1 MNRVPADAV
10 GEPMVEDPAAEP
22 VDGALLRDVDILLVD
37 DDEQWARVTARL
49 LEAAEEAFSIETAH
63 SLAAGRERF
72 DALDPECVI
81 CDYQLGDGTGLDLLE
96 TVGEAAGHRPF
107 ILVTGRGDET
117 VASDAIGRGVTDYI
131 PKDRDNT
138 DATLLANRVRNA
150 VVSARARRQLD
161 RERRGKAATLDI
173 LASTTNV
180 TDLSAE
186 FCRVLV
192 ADHGYAGAWIGGV
205 EDGAVV
211 PQAVA
216 GCESYLDAVTDSGV
230 VAVDD
235 PVVRAATRD
244 EPLAASPTSVD
255 GDRETGADQQTG
267 DRWQQYA
274 RDHGFLTAAGVPI
287 RRDGVRI
294 GVLGVYRS
302 AEQSPL
308 AGRQWKLLEEYAR
321 IVGHAHRTAE
331 LKRSLVS
338 GQSVRLDIEI
348 ADATAPIAEFTERL
362 GGGVSVEVPSTIEQ
376 DDGTT
381 LYLAR
386 LSDSDPE
393 TVREA
398 AEACDALTVGDIDDN
413 GDEIRCDLSSTVRTP
428 EDVLAANGARI
439 ERAVGANGTV
449 TISVSLSDHGGVKSV
464 TEALRTAYDDVTVST
479 LWNDHDR
486 QPASDVDEPLES
498 LTERQRSVLSHAYFD
513 GYFEQPRG
521 VSATELA
528 EKFDRSRT
536 TMTQHMRAAQRKL
549 FGQLFDR

>member
-1 MNRVPADAV
+1 MVDDLATEPAD
-10 GEPMVEDPAAEP
+10 DS
-22 VDGALLRDVDILLVD
+22 LLRDVDILLVD

-49 LEAAEEAFSIETAH
+49 LGAAEAAFSIETAH

-96 TVGEAAGHRPF
+96 TVREAAGDRPF

-173 LASTTNV
+173 LASTTDV

-192 ADHGYAGAWIGGV
+192 EDHGYAGAWIGGV

-216 GCESYLDAVTDSGV
+216 GCESYLDAITDSGV

-235 PVVRAATRD
+235 PVVRAASRD
-244 EPLAASPTSVD
+244 ESLAASPTSVD
-255 GDRETGADQQTG
+255 GAGSETGPQEQTG
-267 DRWQQYA
+267 EQWQQHA

-338 GQSVRLDIEI
+338 DQSVRLDIEI
-348 ADATAPIAEFTERL
+348 ADTAAPIAEFTEQL
-362 GGGVSVEVPSTIEQ
+362 ESGSSVEVPSTIEQ

-386 LSDSDPE
+386 LSDVDSE

-398 AEACDALTVGDIDDN
+398 AEACETLAVGDVDE
-413 GDEIRCDLSSTVRTP
+413 GDELRCDLYSTVRTP

-439 ERAVGANGTV
+439 DRTVGADGAATV
-449 TISVSLSDHGGVKSV
+449 SVSLSDHGSVKPV

-479 LWNDHDR
+479 LWNNHDR
-486 QPASDVDEPLES
+486 QPATDVDEPLQS

-528 EKFDRSRT
+528 AKFDRSRT

-549 FGQLFDR
+549 FGQLFDTDRSGDGQ

>member
-1 MNRVPADAV
+1 MNDSRSDTTA
-10 GEPMVEDPAAEP
+10 EPMVEDPATEP
-22 VDGALLRDVDILLVD
+22 AGDSLLRDVDILLVD
-37 DDEQWARVTARL
+37 DDEQWARVTRRL
-49 LEAAEEAFSIETAH
+49 LEAAEEPFNIETAH
-63 SLAAGRERF
+63 SLAAGRNRF
-72 DALDPECVI
+72 EMFDPECVI

-96 TVGEAAGHRPF
+96 TVQETAETRPF
-107 ILVTGRGDET
+107 ILVTGRGDER

-131 PKDRDNT
+131 PKDYDNT

-173 LASTTNV
+173 LASTTDV
-180 TDLSAE
+180 TDLAAE

-192 ADHGYAGAWIGGV
+192 EDHGYTGAWIGAV
-205 EDGAVV
+205 EDGEIV

-216 GCESYLDAVTDSGV
+216 GCESYLDSITDSGV
-230 VAVDD
+230 VAADD
-235 PVVRAATRD
+235 PVVRAASRD

-255 GDRETGADQQTG
+255 ESSETGPQEQTG
-267 DRWQQYA
+267 GRWQQHA

-287 RRDGVRI
+287 RQDGVRI

-308 AGRQWKLLEEYAR
+308 EERQWKLLEEYAR
-321 IVGHAHRTAE
+321 IIGHARRTAE

-338 GQSVRLDIEI
+338 DQSVRLDIEI
-348 ADATAPIAEFTERL
+348 ADTTAPIAEFTDQL
-362 GGGVSVEVPSTIEQ
+362 DTGVSVEVPSTIEQ

-381 LYLAR
+381 LYLTR
-386 LSDSDPE
+386 LSGVDPE
-393 TVREA
+393 TVRDA
-398 AEACDALTVGDIDDN
+398 AESCETVAIGDIDDN
-413 GDEIRCDLSSTVRTP
+413 DDEIRSDLYTTVRTP

-439 ERAVGANGTV
+439 DRAVGANGTV
-449 TISVSLSDHGGVKSV
+449 TVSVSLSDHGSVKPV
-464 TEALRTAYDDVTVST
+464 TEALKTMYDGVTVSM
-479 LWNDHDR
+479 LWNNHDR
-486 QPASDVDEPLES
+486 QPMTDIDEPLGS

-528 EKFDRSRT
+528 AKFDLSRT

-549 FGQLFDR
+549 FGHLFGR